1 MYENIYIQYNIKVS
15 ENIIIKV
22 IGNHR
27 GDLIINLRLYYDMQ
41 YIAMKYQC
49 LNFNLQ
55 YNTIVIPEE
64 IEMDSA

>member
-22 IGNHR
+22 IGKRR
-27 GDLIINLRLYYDMQ
+27 GDLIINLRLYYDMY

-49 LNFNLQ
+49 LNFKF
-55 YNTIVIPEE
+55 
-64 IEMDSA
+64 